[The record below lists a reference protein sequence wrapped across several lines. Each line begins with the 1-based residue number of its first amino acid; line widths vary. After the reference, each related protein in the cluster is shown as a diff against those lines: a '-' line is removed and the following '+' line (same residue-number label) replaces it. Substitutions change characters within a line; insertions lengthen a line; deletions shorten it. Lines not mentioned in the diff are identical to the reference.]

1 MARLYA
7 DEDFAAEVVEQLRKI
22 GHDVLTVQ
30 EAGQGGQGID
40 DPDVLAF
47 AIAQNRAVLTC
58 NRWDYIR
65 LHTRVR
71 PHAGIIVCTRDDD
84 FAALAARID
93 QAIKACPSLDNQ
105 LLRINRP
112 QTP

>member
-7 DEDFAAEVVEQLRKI
+7 DEDFAASVVEELRKL
-22 GHDVLTVQ
+22 GHDLLTVQ
-30 EAGQGGQGID
+30 EAGQGGKGIG

-47 AIAQNRAVLTC
+47 AVTQRRAVLTC

-84 FAALAARID
+84 FAALAVRID
-93 QAIKACPSLDNQ
+93 RAIAACPSLDNQ
-105 LLRINRP
+105 LLRVNRP
-112 QTP
+112 HIP